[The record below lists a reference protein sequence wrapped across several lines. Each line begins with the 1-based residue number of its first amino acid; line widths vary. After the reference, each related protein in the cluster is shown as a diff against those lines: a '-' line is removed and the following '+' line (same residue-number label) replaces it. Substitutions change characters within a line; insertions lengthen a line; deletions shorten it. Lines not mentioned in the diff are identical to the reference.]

1 MDGRRVRGLRSRV
14 EILDTA
20 SRLMSQHGYDRTSIA
35 LISQESGLP
44 TGSIYHHFGSKPAIL
59 AAVME
64 RGAQRFFEAA
74 EYEPS
79 PSHDPYDRLAHAL
92 DAARQSLARNEEF
105 LRLLFLLLL
114 SNDNDDAAEVVRR
127 VRTQGRERLRLVI
140 QDAFA
145 PEGERAAQDVADQLV
160 DFALATFDG
169 IFIAA
174 QFDPA
179 LVYRSGFDTMA
190 LSISDLGRRILDTAQ
205 RPAIRTS

>member
-44 TGSIYHHFGSKPAIL
+44 TGSIYHHFASKSAIL

-74 EYEPS
+74 EYKPS
-79 PSHDPYDRLAHAL
+79 TSNDPYDRLAHAL
-92 DAARQSLARNEEF
+92 DAARQSLAENEEF

-114 SNDNDDAAEVVRR
+114 SNDNDDAADVVRR
-127 VRTQGRERLRLVI
+127 VRTEGRERLRLVI
-140 QDAFA
+140 HDAFV
-145 PEGERAAQDVADQLV
+145 PQGERVAKNVADQLV

-179 LVYRSGFDTMA
+179 LVYRNGFDTMA

-205 RPAIRTS
+205 RPATRTS

>member
-1 MDGRRVRGLRSRV
+1 MDGRRVRGQRSRV

-44 TGSIYHHFGSKPAIL
+44 TGSIYHHFGSKSAIL

-79 PSHDPYDRLAHAL
+79 PSSDPYERLAHAL
-92 DAARQSLARNEEF
+92 DAARHSLAEHEEF

-114 SNDNDDAAEVVRR
+114 SNDDDASDVVRR
-127 VRTQGRERLRLVI
+127 VRAEGRERLRLVI
-140 QDAFA
+140 QDAFL
-145 PEGERAAQDVADQLV
+145 PQGERTAKDVADQLV

-179 LVYRSGFDTMA
+179 REYRGGFDTMA

-205 RPAIRTS
+205 RPTTRTS